1 MPKPVLT
8 ILELS
13 FPIASS
19 DLGANSLENEFMM
32 RKLHLSQVFTVPFQY
47 SMGYLC
53 SVLCAGD

>member
-13 FPIASS
+13 FPIAAS

-32 RKLHLSQVFTVPFQY
+32 WKLHLSQVFTVPFQY
-47 SMGYLC
+47 SGLSMFC
-53 SVLCAGD
+53 VVCW